1 MVEEMGRLTSAGVPP
16 AEAAHE
22 ALKLLDPESA
32 ESAESVSGPAAVPRA
47 RRPAVGAAAS
57 PDTFLRRGGA
67 CRAPPYGSTPPPC
80 RTC

>member
-32 ESAESVSGPAAVPRA
+32 GSAPGPAAVPRA
-47 RRPAVGAAAS
+47 TRPDVGAAAS
-57 PDTFLRRGGA
+57 PDTFLRRRRA